1 MEQRRKKLGGRVM
14 FPKED
19 NAPKGN

>member
-1 MEQRRKKLGGRVM
+1 M